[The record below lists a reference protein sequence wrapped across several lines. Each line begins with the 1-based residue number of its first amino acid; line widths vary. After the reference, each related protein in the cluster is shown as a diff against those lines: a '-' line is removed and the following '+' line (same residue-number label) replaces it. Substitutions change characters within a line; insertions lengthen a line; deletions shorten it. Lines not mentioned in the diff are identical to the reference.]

1 MTKQTPPPR
10 LRTAPGWLR
19 PGRRIYA
26 VGDVH
31 GCGKALSALH
41 RAVENDLAEHP
52 IGLGRRMED
61 GPSAALLVHLGDLI
75 DRGPDSADVV
85 RVLAA
90 GSPVPGLP
98 VVNLMGNH
106 EWMMLSALTQD
117 DEDAR
122 RLWLDNGGY
131 EALRSWGVPAGA
143 GAAVWAR
150 SLPKAHLLFLRGLA
164 PWHRMDGYL
173 FVHAGVRPGV
183 PLAQQR
189 WSDLLWIREPF
200 LSWDGPLL
208 PAEPGVAVVHG
219 HTISPEPVLR
229 TNRLGVDTGACR
241 GGLLTCAVLE
251 GRQVR
256 FLTA

>member
-1 MTKQTPPPR
+1 MMKRTPPSQP
-10 LRTAPGWLR
+10 RTAPGWLT
-19 PGRRIYA
+19 PGRRVYA

-31 GCGKALSALH
+31 GCSKALFALH

-52 IGLGRRMED
+52 VEPGRRAGDEP
-61 GPSAALLVHLGDLI
+61 GSALLVHLGDLI
-75 DRGPDSADVV
+75 DRGPNTAEVV
-85 RVLAA
+85 RALAA

-117 DEDAR
+117 DEDTR

-131 EALRSWGVPAGA
+131 ETLRSWGLPAGA
-143 GAAVWAR
+143 RGADWAR
-150 SLPKAHLLFLRGLA
+150 SLPKAQLLFLRGLA
-164 PWHRMDGYL
+164 PWHLVDGYL

-208 PAEPGVAVVHG
+208 PAEPHLAVVHG
-219 HTISPEPVLR
+219 HTISPKPVLR

-241 GGLLTCAVLE
+241 GGPLTCAVLE

-256 FLTA
+256 FLAA